1 MKQRHIT
8 QVIVLTILSCLALF
22 YVEQIL
28 ELSYIMK
35 TLAKILLFLIV
46 PIVFI
51 KVVLKER
58 LFESLRLNQV
68 DVKGL
73 QYGVGLGLLSVIVIL
88 AAYVLLQDQ
97 INGETIILD
106 LQNRLNITLETYIF
120 VALYIT
126 FGNSLLRNF
135 ILEVLFF

>member
-126 FGNSLLRNF
+126 FGNSLLEEFYFRGF
-135 ILEVLFF
+135 IF